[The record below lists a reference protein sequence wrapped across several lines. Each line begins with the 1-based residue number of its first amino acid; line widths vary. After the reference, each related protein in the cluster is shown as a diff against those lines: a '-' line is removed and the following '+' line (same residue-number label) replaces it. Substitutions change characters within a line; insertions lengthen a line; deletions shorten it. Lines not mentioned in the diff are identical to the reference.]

1 MYTWIWLVE
10 AVSLD
15 LILYE
20 LLSCSQQL
28 LFQLYCLNIHEGRD
42 REKREEDRK
51 RGRGGGDT
59 ERDVEQ
65 K

>member
-1 MYTWIWLVE
+1 M
-10 AVSLD
+10 D

-28 LFQLYCLNIHEGRD
+28 LFQLYCLDIHKGRD

-51 RGRGGGDT
+51 RGREGGDT
-59 ERDVEQ
+59 ERDVDQ
-65 K
+65 